1 MYPLASS
8 PRILPKPNTQLRS
21 GHEVKGFHH
30 DHETPPSPETR
41 WTQIGAGLALGA
53 TVMALGHQEEVLKMA
68 RKSMP
73 QGDKIPKWLIQRE
86 ESSALL
92 TMNPMTWLKAAG
104 LMGSVSLVNKG
115 LMMHLAPPLFA
126 LEIGAIFHSMIPGS
140 IGMKTANFMTMAPL
154 LAGSAWLA
162 SSAHGKVNEQIDQQ
176 KDWSDNQKSLA
187 KGVSSFA
194 ISGATAVGA
203 MAVFPRVHLGLMEL
217 RNPFIQEQLKHR
229 PLWGGEKG
237 WYINTVH
244 HVDGVVNG
252 VRESLTTAW
261 QEKNLKNV
269 ASRFKAG
276 FEAPFLEQGDPKLKG
291 ADNFY
296 RTHVPSMVKSKGIE
310 QYTYN
315 MLRAVP
321 FTATSQAYRATR
333 FGGTATSNVEGLA
346 KAFQPHY
353 ESEIKHMTTQ
363 DLAHKVEHLEESLAE
378 KQHVATLKQHQSIEA
393 TLKKD
398 GVPALILPAVV
409 ARQMLEKLDK
419 KNPLRPAYVDVA
431 FHGREE
437 LGRAIEVQFQ
447 AGDPYGDLVKD
458 YNTLA
463 RRFNRLGGDLSE
475 AEHTKLFSSKV
486 NALHEYLNAEENA
499 EHLALHQATL
509 KTLKTEK
516 PDSPLSKVEIA
527 VRMLEE
533 LEKNNPV
540 NVKPTE
546 RVSLNS
552 MGGLSGFGGSLGS
565 GEGTVN
571 VVEIARKYNQQ
582 KALRHLY
589 SEIIQHGATPEQKAY
604 INANTNIHIHSEH
617 CGHGSQGVHNHAPSS
632 VTTKSSH
639 ADSCDD
645 PTHNHAPTAN
655 TDAHD
660 HAHEGEGGDFFHL
673 AMARYEMQEA
683 IKKNPAL
690 TQGVNGKTYIGDVKT
705 VQGLVEDLKKQPELL
720 AEGSTLEQNF
730 RVVSNALKAT
740 QQLHDKG
747 HVAPDTAKNI
757 QDVLIKNQWD
767 AKEAKAFNDA
777 LAMYTSKADHLNG
790 HNPQVVKAWAI
801 MAGAGGAVCAN
812 GCCAGSIFCFNEAVA
827 LVGSLYSSISNSLH
841 LGHHKDEGEKTDS
854 HQKQTVLPRISKPV
868 SVAPLYSSINNSLR
882 LEPHQMMKIRRKRR
896 LNSH

>member
-1 MYPLASS
+1 L
-8 PRILPKPNTQLRS
+8 
-21 GHEVKGFHH
+21 GHDVKGFHH
-30 DHETPPSPETR
+30 DHDTPPSQETR

-53 TVMALGHQEEVLKMA
+53 AVMALGHQEEVLKMA

-73 QGDKIPKWLIQRE
+73 QQGDKIPKWLIQRE

-115 LMMHLAPPLFA
+115 LLLHMAPPLFA

-162 SSAHGKVNEQIDQQ
+162 SSAHGKVNEQIDQ
-176 KDWSDNQKSLA
+176 KKEWSDNQKDLA

-217 RNPFIQEQLKHR
+217 RNPFIKEQLKHR

-276 FEAPFLEQGDPKLKG
+276 FEAPFLEQGDAKLKG
-291 ADNFY
+291 ADNYY

-333 FGGTATSNVEGLA
+333 FGGTTTSKAEGLA

-353 ESEIKHMTTQ
+353 ESEIQHMTTQ
-363 DLAHKVEHLEESLAE
+363 DLAHKVEHLEERLAD
-378 KQHVATLKQHQSIEA
+378 KQHADTLKQHQAIEA
-393 TLKKD
+393 QLKKD

-409 ARQMLEKLDK
+409 AKQMLEKLDK
-419 KNPLRPAYVDVA
+419 KNPLRSAYVDVA

-437 LGRAIEVQFQ
+437 LGRELEAKLQ

-458 YNTLA
+458 YKTLA
-463 RRFNRLGGDLSE
+463 RRYNRLGGDLSDE
-475 AEHTKLFSSKV
+475 AQRNTLLKAKDDLFKHLSREENKEDTTFHFSASSAIHKNGIGKEGNKNFTEVEFFADLLTRLDNKIKLDNKKKKYKSQSQSLLSSPPLETEDTEEIIETPLHKLYKKIIVASSTPEEFQKVTAKYQESHTHTSACNHSYNDIDFSSK
-486 NALHEYLNAEENA
+486 
-499 EHLALHQATL
+499 Q
-509 KTLKTEK
+509 
-516 PDSPLSKVEIA
+516 S
-527 VRMLEE
+527 
-533 LEKNNPV
+533 
-540 NVKPTE
+540 
-546 RVSLNS
+546 
-552 MGGLSGFGGSLGS
+552 
-565 GEGTVN
+565 
-571 VVEIARKYNQQ
+571 
-582 KALRHLY
+582 
-589 SEIIQHGATPEQKAY
+589 
-604 INANTNIHIHSEH
+604 
-617 CGHGSQGVHNHAPSS
+617 
-632 VTTKSSH
+632 TKSSH
-639 ADSCDD
+639 AHSCDD
-645 PTHNHAPTAN
+645 PTHNHAPTA
-655 TDAHD
+655 DAEAHD

-690 TQGVNGKTYIGDVKT
+690 TQGVNENTYIGDVKT
-705 VQGLVEDLKKQPELL
+705 VQTLMYNLKKQPELL
-720 AEGSTLEQNF
+720 TEGSTLEQNF
-730 RVVSNALKAT
+730 AYVTNALKIT
-740 QQLHDKG
+740 KQLHDKG

-757 QDVLIKNQWD
+757 QDVLIQNQWD
-767 AKEAKAFNDA
+767 AKEAKAFKES

-827 LVGSLYSSISNSLH
+827 LVGSLYSSISKSLH
-841 LGHHKDEGEKTDS
+841 LGHHKDESEKTDS

-868 SVAPLYSSINNSLR
+868 SVAPLYSSIVNFSRSRHHHNDDRQKQRAMLR
-882 LEPHQMMKIRRKRR
+882 SSKPPSKVLTH
-896 LNSH
+896 